1 MSDMSTHSQNG
12 ARIVATDAPRK
23 EAAGDNGT
31 PASQGRKSGKTLPL
45 DAGAAVRERVEKH
58 RAIQQQHVRRAVTRL
73 NDYVQSFQRDLR
85 FYLDEELNQPVVHV
99 IDSATNQVI
108 RQIPNEVALRLARNL
123 NTLNTLQQQALS
135 KQSGRDSA
143 GGRLGLINTKI

>member
-1 MSDMSTHSQNG
+1 MSDMSTLSQNG

-23 EAAGDNGT
+23 DAAGGNGT

-45 DAGAAVRERVEKH
+45 DAGAAVSQRAEQHREVQEQRV
-58 RAIQQQHVRRAVTRL
+58 QRAVTKL
-73 NDYVQSFQRDLR
+73 NDYVQSFQRDIR
-85 FYLDEELNQPVVHV
+85 FYVDEELDQPVVHV
-99 IDSATNQVI
+99 IDSTTHEVI

-123 NTLNTLQQQALS
+123 NALQQQALS
-135 KQSGRDSA
+135 RQFGRGAA